1 MATNQPGDQL
11 LYELRAREAWSQRD
25 YERARVIAGQAVDLA
40 REDNNEVAWWNMAF
54 LQAECLREEGAVQE
68 SVLVAQ
74 QLRDH
79 PLTSQSPSLAVRVLT
94 LLAVGLQ
101 GLGQLPEAVRQ
112 AAAAVEVAT
121 GAVDAPEL
129 RVEAHQA
136 LIASL
141 AESDRLDEAWA
152 QCLALSVL
160 LSTEMR
166 SQTAG
171 KAHWAIGNV
180 AFMRHEVA
188 DGTKFHSLAAGNLSP
203 NNDLDLWARFN
214 RASAALRL
222 AAGVVDAETLECIER
237 AETASSIVGGND
249 RDQLELSLTRAHW
262 LVLTGQL
269 NAAVKRLKPI
279 CADSTILASQTA
291 GEANLLLGR
300 ALAGRGDD
308 IEAMNYL
315 DAAKANF
322 IQSGAHDRAAHVA
335 ELIESLMQP
344 ESTTT

>member
-1 MATNQPGDQL
+1 MAINQPGDQL

-40 REDNNEVAWWNMAF
+40 LDDGNEVAWWNMAF
-54 LQAECLREEGAVQE
+54 LQAECLREEGAVEE
-68 SVLVAQ
+68 SVKVAQ

-79 PLTSQSPSLAVRVLT
+79 SLTSQSPSLAVRVLT

-112 AAAAVEVAT
+112 ATAAVNVAAD
-121 GAVDAPEL
+121 AVDAPEL

-141 AESDRLDEAWA
+141 AESDRLEEAWA

-160 LSTEMR
+160 LTTEMR

-188 DGTKFHSLAAGNLSP
+188 DGTKFHSLAAGSLSP

-269 NAAVKRLKPI
+269 NAAVKRLRPI
-279 CADSTILASQTA
+279 CADAIILAPQTA

-300 ALAGRGDD
+300 ALAGRGEDF
-308 IEAMNYL
+308 EAMSYL
-315 DAAKANF
+315 DTAKTFF
-322 IQSGAHDRAAHVA
+322 IQSGAQDRAAHVA
-335 ELIESLMQP
+335 GLIDSLMQP
-344 ESTTT
+344 QKS